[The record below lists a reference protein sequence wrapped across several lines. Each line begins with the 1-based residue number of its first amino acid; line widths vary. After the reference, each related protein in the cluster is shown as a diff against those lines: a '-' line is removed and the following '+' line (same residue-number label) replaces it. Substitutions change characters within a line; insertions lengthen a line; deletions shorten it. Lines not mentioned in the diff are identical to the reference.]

1 MIPFQEPKKLA
12 SIIMGKHKM
21 HDLGTDEPESDLDVI
36 AEELIHAIH
45 TKDKDV
51 FDALY
56 RAFADFGEI

>member
-1 MIPFQEPKKLA
+1 
-12 SIIMGKHKM
+12 M
-21 HDLGTDEPESDLDVI
+21 HDLGTDEPESDLDII

-56 RAFADFGEI
+56 RAFAEFGQE